1 MDITG
6 PFLAAVSAAPR
17 AGCART
23 VGSFPRRERKAY
35 SFAALTAGAALSAFL
50 GAPNAQAQA
59 QDSASQPAPE
69 ASQKASSEAAAL
81 PTFDI
86 DAIDVDGNTLLKE
99 ADLEAAIYPYMGPQR
114 TAEDVK
120 AAQEA
125 LESAYRAKGYQS
137 VVVEVPRQTVAEGV
151 IKLHVIEA
159 PVGRLRVVGSKY
171 HSLAEIQAA
180 IPSLAEGKV
189 ADFNQ
194 AQVEI
199 TEANRL
205 PDRQVTP
212 VIHAGQAPGTV
223 DVDLKVSDQEPL
235 HGSVEVNNE
244 NSPFTQ
250 PLRVTANLRY
260 DDLWQLGHS
269 ISATYEAAPQKLS
282 DAQVYAGSYTAPIWN
297 TPFTLLLFG
306 FDSNSDL
313 ATLGGVDV
321 LGKGFDIGARAIYQF
336 KPLGPIS
343 QTLSFGIDYKNFLEF
358 DRLTTGQVSA
368 GAASYWP
375 LSATY
380 NFRRQ
385 TESTTNVTVALTAN
399 PRGLGDN
406 DGGFQDKRA
415 NARANFI
422 RANLDVEHTQPLWAG
437 FQGDVR
443 ISGQITDTAL
453 VSSEQ
458 FSVGGFSSVRG
469 YLESE
474 AIGDN
479 GVFGS
484 VELRSPIL
492 LKRFSNFLEDFRLYT
507 FLDGADTWVLLPQ
520 AEQKSEFTLY
530 STGLGTRFRL
540 LDHLAGDLFTAFP
553 LKNGPTRPGGGD
565 RAYTTF
571 SLKAEF

>member
-1 MDITG
+1 MDKTG
-6 PFLAAVSAAPR
+6 LYPTSGSTPFR
-17 AGCART
+17 NGCAMR
-23 VGSFPRRERKAY
+23 SQPKAQCWKNLPSNRR
-35 SFAALTAGAALSAFL
+35 ALIAGAAALSLSTYAC
-50 GAPNAQAQA
+50 AARAQA
-59 QDSASQPAPE
+59 P
-69 ASQKASSEAAAL
+69 ASSPPDQAPQASTL
-81 PTFDI
+81 PAFDI
-86 DAIDVDGNTLLKE
+86 NAIDVDGNTLLDE
-99 ADLEAAIYPYMGPQR
+99 ATLEAAVYPHMGPHR
-114 TAEDVK
+114 TKEDVK
-120 AAQEA
+120 AAQDA
-125 LESAYRAKGYQS
+125 LQDAYRAKGYQS
-137 VVVEVPRQTVAEGV
+137 VVVEVPRQTVADGV
-151 IKLHVIEA
+151 IKLHVVEA

-189 ADFNQ
+189 ADFTQ
-194 AQVEI
+194 AQAEI

-212 VIHAGQAPGTV
+212 IVHAGEAPGTV
-223 DVDLKVSDQEPL
+223 DVDLKVTDEEPV

-260 DDLWQLGHS
+260 EDLWQLGHS
-269 ISATYEAAPQKLS
+269 LSATYEAAPQKLS
-282 DAQVYAGSYTAPIWN
+282 DAEVYAGSYAAPIWN
-297 TPFTLLLFG
+297 TPFSVLVFG

-336 KPLGPIS
+336 KALGPIS
-343 QTLSFGIDYKNFLEF
+343 QSISFGVDYKHFLEF
-358 DRLTTGQVSA
+358 DRLDTGQVSA
-368 GAASYWP
+368 GAVSYWP

-380 NFRRQ
+380 TFRRQ

-406 DGGFQDKRA
+406 DTGFDDKRA

-422 RANLDVEHTQPLWAG
+422 HANLDVEHTQPLWAG

-484 VELRSPIL
+484 MELRSPIL
-492 LKRFSNFLEDFRLYT
+492 LKRFSGLVDDFRLYT

-540 LDHLAGDLFTAFP
+540 LDHLAGDVFTAFP